1 MKCYIK
7 RCDPHAGNPM
17 VKFVYFIL
25 VVILFSII
33 SPVKA
38 GNPTNKEDIDFMVDS
53 LDKELDAMPRDSFY
67 LYKIVGLELLLFDS
81 PRFLYYAELKEKEA
95 RRQNRFDFVCE
106 SYSDRALYYS
116 NQNNIDSF
124 YYWKNI
130 MDPIALEFKEFNYY
144 FYLSNS
150 EVNLLLQ
157 NKRIQ
162 QAIQTAKKMY
172 ETAKENESLEGLVAS
187 NMSLGNAMFAAKRN
201 KEAINSLETALSLIP
216 VNETGWKGWKIKTY
230 LGLISICNSI
240 NEYSKGLDYIRQ
252 YEELIEEVRKIRV
265 DNSGKKTYML
275 NEWMELQTW
284 KANFYIKLKKYAE
297 AQVILKEVKESYP
310 DLSEK
315 NQIDYRLAVANYYE
329 ATGKYYEAF
338 NEFQKAYHHPGQTTP
353 NENPELLEQNANL
366 LAHTGALNEA
376 IKSYQDLNILKDSLN
391 NAWLDSQLNE
401 FRTIY
406 DTDQLQLKNSEL
418 ELKNKHNLLR
428 ASWIILAMLIVTL
441 VFISIFYFRLA
452 RIKKKLQKSEDELK
466 KERDELIISKEN
478 LRIAKIKAEEVRDMA
493 LKVERKESFFANMN
507 HEIRTPLNAIVGF
520 SNLLASDED
529 ISAEERSLFINTINQ
544 NCESL
549 LKLINDILYLSR
561 MESGKMS
568 FSLENYNL
576 SELIA
581 EVYSTH
587 QVSIPRNLEFIKSVP
602 GKALFARVDK
612 TRLKQV
618 VSNFIN
624 NAVKFTPEGHIRI
637 GYQLDETN
645 REIVLFVEDTGQGIP
660 EEHQKKIFE
669 RFYKMDDADKGTG
682 LGLSI
687 STIIAEKL
695 GGHLDL
701 RSEVGKG
708 SCFSIVLPYDEKLNA

>member
-1 MKCYIK
+1 
-7 RCDPHAGNPM
+7 
-17 VKFVYFIL
+17 
-25 VVILFSII
+25 
-33 SPVKA
+33 
-38 GNPTNKEDIDFMVDS
+38 
-53 LDKELDAMPRDSFY
+53 
-67 LYKIVGLELLLFDS
+67 
-81 PRFLYYAELKEKEA
+81 
-95 RRQNRFDFVCE
+95 
-106 SYSDRALYYS
+106 
-116 NQNNIDSF
+116 
-124 YYWKNI
+124 
-130 MDPIALEFKEFNYY
+130 
-144 FYLSNS
+144 
-150 EVNLLLQ
+150 
-157 NKRIQ
+157 
-162 QAIQTAKKMY
+162 
-172 ETAKENESLEGLVAS
+172 
-187 NMSLGNAMFAAKRN
+187 
-201 KEAINSLETALSLIP
+201 
-216 VNETGWKGWKIKTY
+216 
-230 LGLISICNSI
+230 
-240 NEYSKGLDYIRQ
+240 
-252 YEELIEEVRKIRV
+252 
-265 DNSGKKTYML
+265 
-275 NEWMELQTW
+275 
-284 KANFYIKLKKYAE
+284 
-297 AQVILKEVKESYP
+297 
-310 DLSEK
+310 
-315 NQIDYRLAVANYYE
+315 
-329 ATGKYYEAF
+329 
-338 NEFQKAYHHPGQTTP
+338 
-353 NENPELLEQNANL
+353 
-366 LAHTGALNEA
+366 
-376 IKSYQDLNILKDSLN
+376 
-391 NAWLDSQLNE
+391 
-401 FRTIY
+401 
-406 DTDQLQLKNSEL
+406 
-418 ELKNKHNLLR
+418 
-428 ASWIILAMLIVTL
+428 
-441 VFISIFYFRLA
+441 
-452 RIKKKLQKSEDELK
+452 
-466 KERDELIISKEN
+466 
-478 LRIAKIKAEEVRDMA
+478 
-493 LKVERKESFFANMN
+493 MN

-576 SELIA
+576 SELIS